1 MPIEEVIC
9 LRRAA
14 LILLSLLSVLLVSSA
29 TAQEGWSCPEGFEG
43 QTLSVYNW
51 STYVAEDTIS
61 NFEELCGVRVVYDTY
76 PTDDDMLVRLRQG
89 NPGFDVVVPSDVV
102 ATLMITEGLLA
113 ELDHANIPNLAN
125 VDDTFLDLP
134 FDAGNTYTVPYQWGT
149 TGIGYNTE
157 RVQEVDSWSDLFE
170 HDGPVAWLADTTQM
184 LGVALI
190 LTGHDPNSSDP
201 EELDEAKQFLID
213 NGQNVVYIA
222 GDDGQEM
229 LVRGEVD
236 MVIEYSGDIFQVMD
250 ECECDTYAY
259 VIPEEGA
266 NFWVDSLAIP
276 AGAPNK
282 ALAEAFIDYIL
293 DPQVGADISNY
304 TAYGTPNQASLE
316 MGLIEEE
323 LADDPGI
330 YPGPQTQERLFF
342 AEQDEEREAL
352 LNEAWDEIRIFVGR

>member
-1 MPIEEVIC
+1 M
-9 LRRAA
+9 LRRTTLLLTAA
-14 LILLSLLSVLLVSSA
+14 VLAFLSG
-29 TAQEGWSCPEGFEG
+29 TALAQAGWTCPEGFAG

-51 STYVAEDTIS
+51 STYIAEDTIA
-61 NFEELCGVRVVYDTY
+61 NFEELCDVRVIYDTY

-102 ATLMITEGLLA
+102 ATLMISEGLLE

-134 FDAGNTYTVPYQWGT
+134 FDPGNAYTVPYQWGT

-157 RVQEVDSWSDLFE
+157 RVDEVTSWSDLFA

-201 EELDEAKQFLID
+201 AELEEAKQFLID

-229 LVRGEVD
+229 LARGEVD

-259 VIPEEGA
+259 VIPAEGA

-276 AGAPNK
+276 GGAPNK

-304 TAYGTPNQASLE
+304 TAYGTPNRAALE
-316 MGLIEEE
+316 MGLIDEE
-323 LADDPGI
+323 LAEDPGI
-330 YPGPQTQERLFF
+330 YPSAETQERLFF
-342 AEQDEEREAL
+342 AVQDEEREAL